1 MLNNY
6 REFLESNP
14 RYTINYQVAMI
25 EMPVSLLPASAGY
38 GDFLDDENME
48 AREFPASSVPDGADF
63 AVPVDGDSMEPLY
76 QDGQLAWI
84 QLTPSLNVGD
94 VGLFIVDGHGYIKT
108 YDEQEPDEE
117 VYEDFLDCDGFLHP
131 QIVLISQNRD
141 YDPKI
146 ITPSMDFRIVGRVLN

>member
-1 MLNNY
+1 
-6 REFLESNP
+6 
-14 RYTINYQVAMI
+14 
-25 EMPVSLLPASAGY
+25 
-38 GDFLDDENME
+38 ME